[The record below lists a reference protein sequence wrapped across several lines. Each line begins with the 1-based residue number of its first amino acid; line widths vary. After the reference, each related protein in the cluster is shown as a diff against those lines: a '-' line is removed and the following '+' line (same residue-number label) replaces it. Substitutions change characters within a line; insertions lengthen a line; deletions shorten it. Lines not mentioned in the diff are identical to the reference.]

1 MEWVDGNLHLLDQTK
16 LPSSEEIVICKTID
30 DVCESIR
37 KMVVRGAPAIGCAA
51 AFGYVLG
58 VRSLVKDLNV
68 ENMLPD
74 SYSALVTKGRER
86 VFYSLLHTRP
96 TAVNLEWAL

>member
-16 LPSSEEIVICKTID
+16 LPSSEEIVICKTMD
-30 DVCESIR
+30 DVCESIK

-68 ENMLPD
+68 ENMSPD
-74 SYSALVTKGRER
+74 SCSSLVTKGREN
-86 VFYSLLHTRP
+86 LLFFTKNQAYRS
-96 TAVNLEWAL
+96 

>member
-1 MEWVDGNLHLLDQTK
+1 MSSFKTMDWVDGDLHLLDQTK
-16 LPSSEEIVICKTID
+16 LPSSEEIVICKTMD

-58 VRSLVKDLNV
+58 VRSLAKDLNV
-68 ENMLPD
+68 ENM
-74 SYSALVTKGRER
+74 SSENSFNSTSSSAPSRST
-86 VFYSLLHTRP
+86 SIS
-96 TAVNLEWAL
+96 